1 MRGRT
6 VDPMGDHRIQM
17 AATVAGLVAE
27 GTTTIT
33 QGDCHIISY
42 PRFVDDLRALGA
54 DVGGTS

>member
-1 MRGRT
+1 
-6 VDPMGDHRIQM
+6 M